1 MNKDKFVVIINI
13 KDFIYFID
21 SIIVNYPKKEYVL
34 KDRLQETS
42 YCLLELAYIGNV
54 TDEKIKI
61 LKKMISKI
69 NMLDFY
75 LEMSYNKKCLSQ
87 KKLNVVCR
95 KLETITKLI
104 YGWIKSV
111 EC

>member
-13 KDFIYFID
+13 KDFINFVD
-21 SIIVNYPKKEYVL
+21 SIIINYPKKEHIL

-42 YCLLELAYIGNV
+42 YYLLELAYLGNV
-54 TDEKIKI
+54 VDEKSEIQ
-61 LKKMISKI
+61 KKMISKI

-75 LEMSYNKKCLSQ
+75 LEVSYNKKCISQ
-87 KKLNVVCR
+87 KKLNAACR
-95 KLETITKLI
+95 KLEIITKMV